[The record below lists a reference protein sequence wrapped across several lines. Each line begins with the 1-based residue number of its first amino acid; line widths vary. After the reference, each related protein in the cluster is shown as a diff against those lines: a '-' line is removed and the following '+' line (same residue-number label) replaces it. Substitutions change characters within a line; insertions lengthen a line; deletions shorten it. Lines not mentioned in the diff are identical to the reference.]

1 MLSSF
6 SIKYIINSAISL
18 VADLYLTLHS
28 NEITFSFTIYAE
40 KISTSVAWN
49 YYLIHLEEN
58 RRKKRQEDEIK
69 RKIERANQE
78 KENDKQT

>member
-1 MLSSF
+1 MFFNLALTF
-6 SIKYIINSAISL
+6 YLQAIKYIINSAISL

-58 RRKKRQEDEIK
+58 RRKK
-69 RKIERANQE
+69 
-78 KENDKQT
+78 KQYPIPSAL